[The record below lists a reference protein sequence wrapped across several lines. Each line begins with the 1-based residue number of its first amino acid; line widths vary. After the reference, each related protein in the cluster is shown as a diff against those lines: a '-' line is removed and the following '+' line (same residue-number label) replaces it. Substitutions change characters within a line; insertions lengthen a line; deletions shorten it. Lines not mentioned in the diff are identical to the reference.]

1 VKLQVPGGYPWV
13 KFSARTALRVL
24 DLHVPAGGFS
34 CLCPHLL
41 GMKPTDGYN
50 CHPDP
55 PKEWV
60 VWNYLERKKS
70 DLSPQLWWQSDFA
83 P

>member
-1 VKLQVPGGYPWV
+1 VKLRVPGGYPWV
-13 KFSARTALRVL
+13 KFRARTALRVL

-60 VWNYLERKKS
+60 VWNYSERKKS
-70 DLSPQLWWQSDFA
+70 KLPPQLW
-83 P
+83 